1 MTRKRMVVM
10 MKTLMV
16 IAKMMML
23 TIARTVCIASGLNVD
38 YGDDNDEDLLASRL
52 N

>member
-1 MTRKRMVVM
+1 MTRKTMVVV
-10 MKTLMV
+10 MKILML
-16 IAKMMML
+16 IANDDLDDCKN
-23 TIARTVCIASGLNVD
+23 CIASGLNVD